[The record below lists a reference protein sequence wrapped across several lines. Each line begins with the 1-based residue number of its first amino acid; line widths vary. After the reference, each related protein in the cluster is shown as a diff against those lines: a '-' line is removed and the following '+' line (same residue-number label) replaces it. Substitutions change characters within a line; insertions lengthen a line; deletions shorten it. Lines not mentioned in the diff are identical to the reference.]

1 MRIVIGSLQ
10 CEGNTL
16 TPIKTTF
23 NDFDYATGEGI
34 FAKLKDV
41 TKYFQSNDCT
51 LVPTVYARALPGG
64 TVVYED
70 FLRLVNELVDAI
82 PTEEVDG
89 IWLYLHGAM
98 HVEKIGSGEEY
109 VLKKVREKVG
119 FDIPVALAMDFHAN
133 NTSEIARLSNCVAG
147 YRTAPHKDREETQ
160 IRAAEMLI
168 NCIRKNIL
176 PKPQIAKADVVICGD
191 AVQTA
196 IEPLKSILDMAREM
210 EKTIPGLMCAE
221 VFNGQS
227 WVDEPYM
234 GPTFIA
240 THETDSDIAAECAS
254 KLAKEFYDKRYDFV
268 IPHVEVEEGI
278 KLAMNAKE
286 PQVFLSDAGDNTTA
300 GATGDNAYVLN
311 RLIKAKAK
319 NVLLAG
325 ITDAKAVEKCYGA
338 QIGDILELKVGGSLE
353 EKSESAIIR
362 GKLIHKGDMLNYT
375 GGAPIP
381 SATVD
386 CGDITV
392 IITKDRAPLCRPDI
406 LDSIDSNWRKFKI
419 IAIKL
424 GFLFPELAKEAER
437 VILMFSPG
445 NSTPR
450 LQDMGMKNIR
460 RPMYP
465 LDDNFMV

>member
-1 MRIVIGSLQ
+1 MKIVIGSLQ

-23 NDFDYATGEGI
+23 EDFDYAPGEKMYE
-34 FAKLKDV
+34 KLKDV
-41 TKYFQSNDCT
+41 TAYFGSHGCS
-51 LVPTVYARALPGG
+51 LIPTIYARALPGG
-64 TVVYED
+64 TVVLED
-70 FLRLVNELVDAI
+70 FLRLADELINAI
-82 PTEEVDG
+82 PTSGMDG

-109 VLKKVREKVG
+109 ILTKVREKVG
-119 FDIPVALAMDFHAN
+119 FDIPIALAMDFHAN
-133 NTSEIARLSNCVAG
+133 NTCNIAKLVNCVAG
-147 YRTAPHKDREETQ
+147 YRTAPHSDREETQ
-160 IRAAEMLI
+160 IRAAEMLV
-168 NCIRKNIL
+168 NCIEKKIL
-176 PKPQIAKADVVICGD
+176 PKPQMAQADVVICGD

-196 IEPLKSILDMAREM
+196 VEPLKGILDMAREM
-210 EKTIPGLMCAE
+210 EKEIPGLMCAE

-234 GPTFIA
+234 GPSFIA
-240 THETDSDIAAECAS
+240 THETDEKIALECAQ
-254 KLAKEFYDKRYDFV
+254 KLAREFYNKRYDFV

-278 KLAMNAKE
+278 KLAMEATE

-311 RLIKAKAK
+311 RLMKAGAK

-325 ITDAKAVEKCYGA
+325 ITDSEAVDICYNA
-338 QIGDILELKVGGSLE
+338 QIGDILTLTVGGKLE
-353 EKSESAIIR
+353 RKNESATIT
-362 GKLIHKGDMLNYT
+362 GKLIHKGDMVNYT

-419 IAIKL
+419 VAIKL

-437 VILMFSPG
+437 VILTFSPG

-450 LQDMGMKNIR
+450 LQDMGMQNIR
-460 RPMYP
+460 RPMFP
-465 LDDNFMV
+465 LDDNFM